1 MASLALEKQQIE
13 AELEDPPN
21 KHRKPEFGGM
31 LRVMCVFF
39 KQKGVVCGKFV
50 K

>member
-13 AELEDPPN
+13 AELEDPKLTPF
-21 KHRKPEFGGM
+21 HLTGGR

-39 KQKGVVCGKFV
+39 FKEKGADLW
-50 K
+50 